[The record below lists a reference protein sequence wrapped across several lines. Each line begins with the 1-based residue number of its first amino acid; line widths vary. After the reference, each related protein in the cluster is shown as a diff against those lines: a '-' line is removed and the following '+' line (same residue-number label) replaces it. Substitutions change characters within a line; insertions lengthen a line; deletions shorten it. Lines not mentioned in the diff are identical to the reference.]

1 MTEVVI
7 DGISREKFESYEQV
21 RQSGV
26 TNMFNVSLVCEL
38 TDLTKDECF
47 YIMKNYSKLSQT
59 FQDVTSTEYP
69 RKIGIVNLNKI

>member
-38 TDLTKDECF
+38 AEITKSECF
-47 YIMKNYSKLSQT
+47 YIMKHYSQLAQS
-59 FQDVTSTEYP
+59 FNDVVSTDYP
-69 RKIGIVNLNKI
+69 RKIGLV